1 MTARS
6 ADARPLGARSEVVHA
21 ASAIRIADLRVSY
34 PSPLLD
40 GTRVHALRGVDLE
53 VARGEFVALMGPVG
67 AGRSTLCLTLN
78 GAIPHIVD
86 CDSSGTVSILGQE
99 TGVAPFA
106 QLALDVGL
114 VFENAEAQL
123 FNATV
128 ADEIAFGLE
137 GMGILPDEIERRIDA
152 VLAQVALPGFRDR
165 SPRALSGGEQ
175 KRLALAS
182 VLAMRPSIL
191 VLDEPTAGLDARGRY
206 EVLSAI
212 ERLQEAHGHET
223 TVVMATQDAEAVA
236 RFADRIVVLRDGQVS
251 LSGTTEEVFSQVE
264 ALDAW
269 GLGVPQLAR
278 LAYHLGLPP
287 AYTPERA
294 AQRWAGSIEPLPNP
308 AAPAEPP
315 VDPPQA
321 KIIEIRELRYEY
333 PVSDQR
339 ALHGVTLDIAQGE
352 WLGIV
357 GTNGSGKTTLL
368 KHLNG
373 LLHPTSG
380 TVRVHGIDT
389 RDQQVGQLARIVSY
403 LPQNPDHSIFCATV
417 REEIAYG
424 PRQLGLRGR
433 ALDERVAQSLDL
445 LDLSALAEHPPAVL
459 GYGQRRQV
467 ALASILAADAPML
480 VLDEP
485 SVGLDRGTVT
495 RLMDVVSIRHQQGT
509 TVVMVTHDL
518 QLVARYAQRVIV
530 LSEGRVCAEGK
541 PSDLLGDVSLVRESG
556 LEPLP
561 VTLLGDALGW
571 PRPLPVHVTAWEAK

>member
-1 MTARS
+1 MNA
-6 ADARPLGARSEVVHA
+6 V
-21 ASAIRIADLRVSY
+21 RIADLRVSY

-67 AGRSTLCLTLN
+67 AGKSTLCLALN
-78 GAIPHIVD
+78 GAIPHAVD
-86 CDSSGTVSILGQE
+86 CDASGIIAVMGQD
-99 TGVAPFA
+99 TRATTLA

-123 FNATV
+123 FSATV

-137 GMGILPDEIERRIDA
+137 GMGIAPDEIERRIDA
-152 VLAQVALPGFRDR
+152 ALAQVALPDFRDR

-212 ERLQEAHGHET
+212 ERLQEMHGHEM

-236 RFADRIVVLRDGQVS
+236 RFADRVIVLREGQVC
-251 LSGTTEEVFSQVE
+251 LSGTPEEVFSQVE
-264 ALDAW
+264 TLDAW
-269 GLGVPQLAR
+269 GLGLPQLAR
-278 LAYHLGLPP
+278 LAYRLGLPI
-287 AYTPERA
+287 ACTPVHA
-294 AQRWAGSIEPLPNP
+294 AQRWAGRIEPLPSSPTP
-308 AAPAEPP
+308 ADPP
-315 VDPPQA
+315 DDPPQA
-321 KIIEIRELRYEY
+321 KIIEIRDLRYEY
-333 PVSDQR
+333 PASEQR
-339 ALHGVTLDIAQGE
+339 ALHGVTLDIASGE
-352 WLGIV
+352 WLAIA

-389 RDQQVGQLARIVSY
+389 RDRQVGQLARMVSY
-403 LPQNPDHSIFCATV
+403 LPQNPDDSIFCATV

-424 PRQLGLRGR
+424 PRQLGLRGQ
-433 ALDERVAQSLDL
+433 ALEERVAESLDL
-445 LDLSALAEHPPAVL
+445 LGLAPLAEHPPAVL

-467 ALASILAADAPML
+467 ALASILAARAPVL

-485 SVGLDRGTVT
+485 SVGLDRGMV
-495 RLMDVVSIRHQQGT
+495 RRIMDVVSARHRQGT
-509 TVVMVTHDL
+509 TVIMVTHDL
-518 QLVARYAQRVIV
+518 QLVARYVQRAII
-530 LSEGRVCAEGK
+530 LSEGRICAEGR
-541 PSDLLGDVSLVRESG
+541 PHDVLADISLIRESG

-561 VTLLGDALGW
+561 VTLLGHALHW
-571 PRPLPVHVTAWEAK
+571 PPPLPVHVGAWEVE